1 MSQKHFGTKLNKME
15 INIIDREE
23 RKSQDDIEKKTQS
36 EKFRE
41 Q

>member
-23 RKSQDDIEKKTQS
+23 RNSQDDIEKKTQS